1 MDGTEIIDG
10 SEEDMHLEYMV
21 YSPSPPSLIS
31 VMNGAEGKYRTQ
43 PPQPY
48 GSNFLPTQPDPSQLN
63 ESRSISEQK
72 LEKQRAASRERS
84 QRNRRNKKIELE
96 TLKNKT
102 EMATENE
109 TILTEEIEKLTAE
122 MTRSMNEIGNL
133 RAEKMEWKKE
143 KEQMTANMIT
153 AINTRIDNFEY
164 QVNSRLEDIKLR
176 IESLDTKVEGFH
188 NEWMASVSGANVDDA
203 PPT

>member
-1 MDGTEIIDG
+1 
-10 SEEDMHLEYMV
+10 
-21 YSPSPPSLIS
+21 
-31 VMNGAEGKYRTQ
+31 MNGAEGKYRTQ

-84 QRNRRNKKIELE
+84 QRNRRNKKIELVKKHKSLSILHETSYALNIAWILQE